1 MRTFLTAQ
9 YGQNGG
15 KGDPYL
21 LEALGA
27 LMGGGHPDAFQPILD
42 MLTEVIKGTER
53 PGRGWPIGESAA
65 AGATPTTQETA
76 DPAPLDLPTV
86 LANRRAAYVVLDRV
100 SASFKVTPTPD
111 LIARHPRP
119 SFSKR
124 LTRTA
129 HFIVLAYRQPA
140 EARSHIAFV
149 TALLLL
155 LVEMTSSLEG
165 DLDAP
170 QPTTPAAMQATP
182 SSPAAVAALS
192 STALPR
198 PTVVRPVCLA
208 LRMLG
213 L

>member
-1 MRTFLTAQ
+1 MLAGSSLFAMLAACASEFSESSLVRHSLRCLAAPPRFPPPRPAPVPSPAPLPSLTPRSALNPPTPRPAITRAPLSRNRQISEDVRTFLTAQ

-124 LTRTA
+124 LT
-129 HFIVLAYRQPA
+129 
-140 EARSHIAFV
+140 
-149 TALLLL
+149 
-155 LVEMTSSLEG
+155 
-165 DLDAP
+165 
-170 QPTTPAAMQATP
+170 
-182 SSPAAVAALS
+182 
-192 STALPR
+192 
-198 PTVVRPVCLA
+198 
-208 LRMLG
+208 
-213 L
+213 